1 MKTLRYILIAV
12 LGLPIGLSNTALARP
27 KVYVGVNFGGR
38 PGFHRRYR
46 HDYRFDRH
54 PRHFRPAWRSYRP
67 YRQTI
72 ILGGGYWYDSRP
84 DYCFVTTPTVIEKRV
99 PVVIERPVIVVK
111 SQEFNENTIQLN
123 LDLQYKK
130 IELLKQL
137 QMPDKEL
144 RRQAI
149 RELAGFSF
157 DDNVRTALE
166 SVLLTN
172 PDPDLRAEAAD
183 AFGQVKN
190 ANAKPALEKARVED
204 SSEDVRRAADEAI
217 KSIEGN

>member
-1 MKTLRYILIAV
+1 
-12 LGLPIGLSNTALARP
+12 
-27 KVYVGVNFGGR
+27 
-38 PGFHRRYR
+38 
-46 HDYRFDRH
+46 
-54 PRHFRPAWRSYRP
+54 
-67 YRQTI
+67 
-72 ILGGGYWYDSRP
+72 
-84 DYCFVTTPTVIEKRV
+84 VIEKRV

-111 SQEFNENTIQLN
+111 SQEFDENTIQIN
-123 LDLQYKK
+123 IDLQYKK

-166 SVLLTN
+166 SVLLTD
-172 PDPDLRAEAAD
+172 PDPELRAEAAD

-204 SSEDVRRAADEAI
+204 PSENVRRAADEAI